1 MFHACCTCQYAH
13 QVGCYVG
20 WCGTL
25 AGLGETWSLEWMQQQ
40 SWHHYADPDP
50 RHDFVQAPYSSWD
63 MLTLMLQLWRAM
75 RQEGL
80 VVQASGSN
88 GETDGGTNQ
97 QATNN
102 NVSQSPAPF
111 QRAPARVQESQSLA
125 QEQQEQGGSTQ
136 LPAVTQEEEWLA
148 ERQLE
153 EAKVWAGVLLARR
166 CSGCVCRR
174 QRLLQLGA
182 QAAASKPGS

>member
-1 MFHACCTCQYAH
+1 
-13 QVGCYVG
+13 
-20 WCGTL
+20 
-25 AGLGETWSLEWMQQQ
+25 
-40 SWHHYADPDP
+40 
-50 RHDFVQAPYSSWD
+50 
-63 MLTLMLQLWRAM
+63 M

-153 EAKVWAGVLLARR
+153 EAKV
-166 CSGCVCRR
+166 
-174 QRLLQLGA
+174 
-182 QAAASKPGS
+182 